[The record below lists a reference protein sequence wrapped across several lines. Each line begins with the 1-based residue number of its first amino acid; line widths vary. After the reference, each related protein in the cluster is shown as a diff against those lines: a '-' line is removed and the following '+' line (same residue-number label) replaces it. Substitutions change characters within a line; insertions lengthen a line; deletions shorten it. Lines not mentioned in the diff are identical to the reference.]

1 MEFTRATNR
10 LLTDCHDELR
20 NKHSDDSL
28 IRMVRSGDRRA
39 FDALMERHGEKLFA
53 RILRITRHIEDAED
67 SLQDTFLAAYLK
79 LDQFEGRSQFSTW
92 LTTIATNQALVCLR
106 RRRSKAL
113 LNEEV
118 KQSDEGVFLPEAR
131 EPRPDAEKQLLSHEA
146 LTHFHDAITRL
157 RPKDREIICLLHIE
171 EHSVREV
178 AAELGLTVA
187 AVKARIHRARRDL
200 RECIHSRRYRGEI
213 RRRPLFAD

>member
-1 MEFTRATNR
+1 MEFTRVTNR
-10 LLTDCHDELR
+10 LLTDCHDEAR
-20 NKHSDDSL
+20 NKHSDESL

-92 LTTIATNQALVCLR
+92 IATIATNQALMCLR

-118 KQSDEGVFLPEAR
+118 RQSDEGGVTPEAQ
-131 EPRPDAEKQLLSHEA
+131 ESRPDAEKQLLGHEA
-146 LTHFHDAITRL
+146 RTHFHDAIARL

-171 EHSVREV
+171 EHSAKEV
-178 AAELGLTVA
+178 ATELGLTVS
-187 AVKARIHRARRDL
+187 AVKSRVHRARKDL
-200 RECIHSRRYRGEI
+200 RECIQKRQYHGAVP
-213 RRRPLFAD
+213 RRPLFAD